1 MFCTRTRYLGS
12 RQSYVPAQVRSL
24 EGRILGEVDK
34 DAIIAHHE
42 AIDTEGLNSMLAK
55 MARSIQALPIT
66 ERTEYDDMRDNI
78 WVIQLAQ
85 RENTIAFYKRWQMER
100 LNSDLGQRKRAI
112 HFLQLSEWYN
122 RFLQQW
128 TNIHES
134 EGLRFPDVSC
144 EHTALSPCNNP
155 HCIPCKSKEKE
166 TEVTTSGQDSQS
178 TRKPAIMDNSDF
190 EEDEESYSR
199 AD

>member
-1 MFCTRTRYLGS
+1 MYQLKFDRLRDEYWE
-12 RQSYVPAQVRSL
+12 RQ
-24 EGRILGEVDK
+24 IVDK

-100 LNSDLGQRKRAI
+100 LNSDLGQRKRVI

-166 TEVTTSGQDSQS
+166 TEGGPNKSV
-178 TRKPAIMDNSDF
+178 AIMDNSDF